1 MTSELWN
8 SSKSS
13 PQGFFTHLTENGAN
27 LSGGQRQRLALV
39 RALYLE
45 APIML
50 LDEPT
55 SALDG
60 AAEEAFIRLLRVQRD
75 AGKTII
81 IAAHNTCLIAAAD
94 HVVRMEGGG
103 VAD

>member
-1 MTSELWN
+1 MNLR
-8 SSKSS
+8 
-13 PQGFFTHLTENGAN
+13 PLPAADFTETRE
-27 LSGGQRQRLALV
+27 
-39 RALYLE
+39 
-45 APIML
+45 
-50 LDEPT
+50 
-55 SALDG
+55 DG
-60 AAEEAFIRLLRVQRD
+60 EEVYRGEMLRVQRD